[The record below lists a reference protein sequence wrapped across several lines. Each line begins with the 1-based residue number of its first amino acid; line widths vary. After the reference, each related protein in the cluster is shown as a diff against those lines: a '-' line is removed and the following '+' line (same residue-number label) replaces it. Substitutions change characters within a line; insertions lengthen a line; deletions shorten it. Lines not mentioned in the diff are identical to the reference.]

1 MASLFRTPSLIYGA
15 AIAFRVILLF
25 YGAWQDAH
33 SPVKYTDIDY
43 MVFTDASRYV
53 SRGDSPYAR
62 DTYRYTPLLA
72 WMLLPTTWS
81 LPGFFS
87 FGKALFAASDVVAG
101 WLLSKSLI
109 LTHGM
114 SPERALKY
122 ASFWLLNPMVANIST
137 RGSSEGL
144 LGVLVIALLWA
155 VLTRRI
161 YLAGIL
167 LGFGVHFKIYP
178 FIYGVSIIWW
188 LDGSASASAS
198 DTKKPASETREPQP
212 KSKLNPQS
220 NLTPVGVA
228 SQIFNFVTPC
238 RIRLTLVS
246 LLTFVTLNAVMYLR
260 YGMPFLQHTYLHH
273 LTRIDHRHNF
283 SPYSTLLYLSA
294 AGSGSGS
301 SINASPGQG
310 PSGGFESLA
319 FIPQLLLSV
328 ILIPLI
334 LGKRDLPGT
343 MLAQTFAFVTFNKV
357 CTSQY
362 FLWYL
367 IFLPFYLPTSS
378 LLQNPRLGISVAAAW
393 VVGQALWLQ
402 QGFNLE
408 FLGISSFAPGL
419 FLASLGFFAV
429 NCWVLG
435 IIVGD
440 IGGSLVL

>member
-1 MASLFRTPSLIYGA
+1 MASGSFFRSPSFVYGA
-15 AIAFRVILLF
+15 AIGLRVILLF

-53 SRGDSPYAR
+53 SRDDSPYAR

-72 WMLLPTTWS
+72 WMLLPTTWAI
-81 LPGFFS
+81 PGFFS
-87 FGKALFAASDVVAG
+87 FGKALFALSDVVAG
-101 WLLSKSLI
+101 WLVAKSLI
-109 LTHGM
+109 LTHKM

-144 LGVLVIALLWA
+144 LGVLVVALLWA
-155 VLTRRI
+155 VLNRRI
-161 YLAGIL
+161 TLAGIL
-167 LGFGVHFKIYP
+167 LGLGVHFKIYP
-178 FIYGVSIIWW
+178 FIYGASIIWW
-188 LDGSASASAS
+188 LD
-198 DTKKPASETREPQP
+198 DTRTSTRTIRTSSSETRAAEPKTQP
-212 KSKLNPQS
+212 S
-220 NLTPVGVA
+220 NTTAPVI
-228 SQIFNFVTPC
+228 SQILAFVTPC

-246 LLTFVTLNAVMYLR
+246 LLTFVGLNVGMYLR
-260 YGMPFLQHTYLHH
+260 YGTPFLQHTYFHH

-294 AGSGSGS
+294 AADGTGGGSG
-301 SINASPGQG
+301 N
-310 PSGGFESLA
+310 FESLA
-319 FIPQLLLSV
+319 FIPQMLLSV
-328 ILIPLI
+328 VLIPLV
-334 LGKRDLPGT
+334 LAKKDLPGT

-378 LLQNPRLGISVAAAW
+378 LLQRPRLGLFVAALW
-393 VVGQALWLQ
+393 VAGQALWLQ
-402 QGFNLE
+402 QGFYLE
-408 FLGISSFAPGL
+408 FLGISSFVPGL

-429 NCWVLG
+429 NAWILG
-435 IIVGD
+435 IIVTDVGR
-440 IGGSLVL
+440 S

>member
-1 MASLFRTPSLIYGA
+1 MASVFRSPSLIYGA
-15 AIAFRVILLF
+15 AIGLRVILLF
-25 YGAWQDAH
+25 YGAWQDAN
-33 SPVKYTDIDY
+33 SAVKYTDIDY

-53 SRGDSPYAR
+53 SRGESPYAR

-72 WMLLPTTWS
+72 WMLVPTTWAI
-81 LPGFFS
+81 PGFFS
-87 FGKALFAASDVVAG
+87 SGKALFALSDVVAG
-101 WLLSKSLI
+101 WLIAKSLVS
-109 LTHGM
+109 THGM

-144 LGVLVIALLWA
+144 LAVLVIALLWA
-155 VLTRRI
+155 VLNRRI

-167 LGFGVHFKIYP
+167 LGLGVHFKIYP

-188 LDGSASASAS
+188 LDS
-198 DTKKPASETREPQP
+198 DSREPEP
-212 KSKLNPQS
+212 KSKSRHQLKR
-220 NLTPVGVA
+220 TPAGPGIT
-228 SQIFNFVTPC
+228 SQILSFITPC
-238 RIRLTLVS
+238 RIRLTLTALV
-246 LLTFVTLNAVMYLR
+246 TFVALNAAMYLC
-260 YGMPFLQHTYLHH
+260 YGAPFLQHTYFHH

-294 AGSGSGS
+294 AADPTNLHGSGGGS
-301 SINASPGQG
+301 

-328 ILIPLI
+328 VLIPLV
-334 LGKRDLPGT
+334 LGKKDLPGT

-367 IFLPFYLPTSS
+367 IFLPFYLPNSS
-378 LLQNPRLGISVAAAW
+378 LLQSPRLGITVAGLW

-402 QGFNLE
+402 QGYYLE
-408 FLGISSFAPGL
+408 FLGVSSFVPGL
-419 FLASLGFFAV
+419 FLSSLGFFAV
-429 NCWVLG
+429 NVWILG
-435 IIVGD
+435 IIIGNVGAAR
-440 IGGSLVL
+440 

>member
-1 MASLFRTPSLIYGA
+1 MGSIFRAPSLIYGL
-15 AIAFRVILLF
+15 AIGLRLILLF

-33 SPVKYTDIDY
+33 SAVKYTDIDY

-72 WMLLPTTWS
+72 WMLLPTTWTI
-81 LPGFFS
+81 PGFFS
-87 FGKALFAASDVVAG
+87 FGKALFALSDVLAG
-101 WLLSKSLI
+101 WLVSKSLV

-155 VLTRRI
+155 VLSRRI

-167 LGFGVHFKIYP
+167 LGLGVHFKIYP
-178 FIYGVSIIWW
+178 FIYGVSILWW
-188 LDGSASASAS
+188 LDEINTTTTSSGTPTRELNS
-198 DTKKPASETREPQP
+198 KPAPGP
-212 KSKLNPQS
+212 SKGASGSRSSLVS
-220 NLTPVGVA
+220 HIFAFLTP
-228 SQIFNFVTPC
+228 S
-238 RIRLTLVS
+238 RIKLTIIS
-246 LLTFVTLNAVMYLR
+246 LLTFASLNVTMYQC
-260 YGMPFLQHTYLHH
+260 YGFPFLQHTYLHH

-294 AGSGSGS
+294 AASDSTVTGS
-301 SINASPGQG
+301 SGHVHAGS
-310 PSGGFESLA
+310 GFESLA
-319 FIPQLLLSV
+319 FIPQLLLSIV
-328 ILIPLI
+328 LIPAI
-334 LGKRDLPGT
+334 LGKKDLPGT

-367 IFLPFYLPTSS
+367 IFLPFYLPSSS
-378 LLQNPRLGISVAAAW
+378 LLRKPRLGISVALAW
-393 VVGQALWLQ
+393 VIGQALWLQ
-402 QGFNLE
+402 QGFYLE
-408 FLGISSFAPGL
+408 FLGISSFVPGL
-419 FLASLGFFAV
+419 FLSSLGFFAV
-429 NCWVLG
+429 NVWILG

-440 IGGSLVL
+440 VGVSS